1 MKCLPCRA
9 PAIGLALFVCFGCL
23 APPAATVRAENSRD
37 ATKADNRAHPS
48 DHFLEE
54 LYFYPPSFS
63 REAIPHVFDPN
74 WIVRNATTDF
84 PQIDEMSGV
93 AVMLYW
99 AQLCPAEDRCNFTI
113 IDRIL
118 DFWAKAGKKII
129 LSVATTGPPIER
141 FTSSGKEF
149 ISATPEWVLNKVATF
164 RSPSNNFFGIFPDW
178 ENMANNKKYTFP
190 FPRYDDPR
198 FLSEVKKLVQ
208 QLGERYDGH
217 PALTYVR
224 IATGKAAEDNP
235 IGRANGY
242 GLGTGMPGYTN
253 HMWIDYSRKVNELY
267 FASFRK
273 SRLEFDMGWMAI
285 VAYGVK
291 TITPSTAS
299 EQKEAREF
307 LDYLVRRN
315 VFIAFNGIAPP
326 SANAPAGTTAI
337 NPEAASCPNYDP
349 RQPGAYMFLAELG
362 RRRIAFG
369 LEGNSLQSACEAP
382 RSIGP
387 ILEHLRPRRFVFF
400 GDTAGL
406 INFRRR
412 GLNEVNRFAVD
423 WATNML
429 VPWFKGSKDDVRR
442 NQAMPRIEQFA
453 AELDQFARRLTIAR

>member
-1 MKCLPCRA
+1 VKHPRYPFLAASAILASIATSALQSTAAA
-9 PAIGLALFVCFGCL
+9 PLKN
-23 APPAATVRAENSRD
+23 APPAAREIGFGDS
-37 ATKADNRAHPS
+37 S
-48 DHFLEE
+48 GHFLEE

-63 REAIPHVFDPN
+63 REAMPHAFDPD
-74 WIVRNATTDF
+74 WIVRNATTEF

-99 AQLCPAEDRCNFTI
+99 AQLCPAEDGCNFNI

-118 DFWAKAGKKII
+118 DFWAKAGKKVV
-129 LSVATTGPPIER
+129 LSVATIGPPIER
-141 FTSSGKEF
+141 FVSGKEF

-164 RSPSNNFFGIFPDW
+164 RYPSNSFFGIFPDW
-178 ENMANNKKYTFP
+178 ENMANNKQYTFP

-198 FLSEVKKLVQ
+198 FLAEVKKLVQ
-208 QLGERYDGH
+208 QLGARYDGN
-217 PALTYVR
+217 AVLTYVR

-242 GLGTGMPGYTN
+242 GPGTGMPGYTN
-253 HMWIDYSRKVNELY
+253 HMWTDYSRKVTELY
-267 FASFRK
+267 FASFHK

-315 VFIAFNGIAPP
+315 VFIAFNGIAPQTT
-326 SANAPAGTTAI
+326 NAPVGTTAI
-337 NPEAASCPNYDP
+337 NPEAATCAGYDP

-362 RRRIAFG
+362 RRGIAFG

-382 RSIGP
+382 RNIGP
-387 ILEHLRPRRFVFF
+387 ILEQSRPQRFVFF
-400 GDTAGL
+400 ADTAGL
-406 INFRRR
+406 INFHRQ

-423 WATNML
+423 WATNIL
-429 VPWFKGSKDDVRR
+429 VPWFKGSKDDIRR
-442 NQAMPRIEQFA
+442 NQAMPRIDQFA
-453 AELDQFARRLTIAR
+453 AELNQFVRRLVVER